1 MFRLDSERERKKGI
15 GTNELRRSRHKRGEE
30 MSSETHSHLMTL
42 APAEIKDIFGCV
54 GWQQQQHSRSQRK
67 DGTANKRNRK
77 ENQNIVNE
85 SHVVVVEQQQQQQ
98 QQLENYGKQPTLR
111 CGFSFSTRP
120 KFDSIL
126 FYFFFQ
132 FLIWV
137 KYSLTKQHGKGSRQ
151 HLV

>member
-1 MFRLDSERERKKGI
+1 
-15 GTNELRRSRHKRGEE
+15 

-54 GWQQQQHSRSQRK
+54 GWQQQQQQSRSQRK
-67 DGTANKRNRK
+67 DGTAKKKRNRK

-85 SHVVVVEQQQQQQ
+85 SHVVVEQQ

-126 FYFFFQ
+126 FYFFLLFFSIFNLGQ
-132 FLIWV
+132 I
-137 KYSLTKQHGKGSRQ
+137 
-151 HLV
+151 